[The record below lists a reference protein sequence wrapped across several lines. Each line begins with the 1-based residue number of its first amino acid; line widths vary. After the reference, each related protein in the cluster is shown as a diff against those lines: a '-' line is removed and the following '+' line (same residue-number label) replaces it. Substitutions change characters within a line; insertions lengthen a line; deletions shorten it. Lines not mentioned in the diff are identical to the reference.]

1 MLNDQGVILTEE
13 CESRAEKQHT
23 TQTNRLGTCNGKPEE
38 NLDEIGR
45 TTQSRD
51 RPLAVDPGG
60 GAERKDPKSPTSMC
74 SKRMEHGQ

>member
-13 CESRAEKQHT
+13 CESEQRNNTPH
-23 TQTNRLGTCNGKPEE
+23 KPTGWELVME
-38 NLDEIGR
+38 NLRKNLDEIGR

-74 SKRMEHGQ
+74 SKRTEHGQ